1 MKITSEIIAL
11 IPWKTLYIV
20 LYRTVLI
27 VAAAVVV
34 VVLVVTVVVLI
45 DVREQSIAEGM
56 CRAVKDLC
64 VGDTAHNIEI

>member
-34 VVLVVTVVVLI
+34 VVVVVMLVVVVGVL
-45 DVREQSIAEGM
+45 VAG
-56 CRAVKDLC
+56 
-64 VGDTAHNIEI
+64 